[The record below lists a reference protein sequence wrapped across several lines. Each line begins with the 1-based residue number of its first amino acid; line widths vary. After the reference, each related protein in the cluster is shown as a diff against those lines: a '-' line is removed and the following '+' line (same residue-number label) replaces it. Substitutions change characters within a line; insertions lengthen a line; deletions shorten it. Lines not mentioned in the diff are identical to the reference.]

1 MASLLPIKYSRNEG
15 WEKHLLFAYNLRVS
29 SRENHLFMTHSAR
42 IISLDT
48 LIAPTGRLDRERAPS
63 WDIVGIRI

>member
-1 MASLLPIKYSRNEG
+1 MCSKLELRGE
-15 WEKHLLFAYNLRVS
+15 FAADQIFKARRLGETFVVYNLRVS
-29 SRENHLFMTHSAR
+29 SREYHLFMTHSAR

-48 LIAPTGRLDRERAPS
+48 LIAHS